1 MNTTKYVFGLA
12 AAAAVALGTSGA
24 SAQSSAPV
32 SRESVKA
39 ETKASGSLAPAGQG
53 PGANE
58 SGNTGRSTKTRA
70 QRKSEAVM
78 ERDMGGLTPAGVG
91 GVKPDHMNPVTK
103 PAKSRAAVKG
113 ETEDAAKA
121 RTLQPAGETPQPSS
135 EAPKK

>member
-1 MNTTKYVFGLA
+1 MEWEHHPVARLCVALGALKPIKEILEMNTTKYVFGLA
-12 AAAAVALGTSGA
+12 AAATVALGTSGA
-24 SAQSSAPV
+24 SAQSSDPV

-70 QRKSEAVM
+70 QRKGETVM

-91 GVKPDHMNPVTK
+91 GVKP
-103 PAKSRAAVKG
+103 
-113 ETEDAAKA
+113 
-121 RTLQPAGETPQPSS
+121 
-135 EAPKK
+135 EADDV